1 MGTSEKELLHSYAGH
16 SLLQSI
22 SSGLDEDDDAYNR
35 IEQSPAPLS
44 NKPNR
49 QTDRQIQV
57 RGQVSKFPHEPT
69 ETSSTTTR
77 GHTQAVADQCPVRT
91 TMGCSQLR
99 RSSPYKLSLAHL
111 ASSSSEIPG
120 QDCLGPWACAGPSSS
135 ARSGFPSSGP
145 IPYPSPYLSHHVL
158 VLVFRHQAN
167 ETFTISTL
175 PLRAS
180 GLSNLFLI

>member
-1 MGTSEKELLHSYAGH
+1 MGTSEKELLHSYPGH

-99 RSSPYKLSLAHL
+99 GSSPYELSLAHL

-120 QDCLGPWACAGPSSS
+120 QDCLGHG
-135 ARSGFPSSGP
+135 
-145 IPYPSPYLSHHVL
+145 L
-158 VLVFRHQAN
+158 VLARPPPPAPDSHLQVLSRIRPR
-167 ETFTISTL
+167 TFLTTY
-175 PLRAS
+175 
-180 GLSNLFLI
+180 